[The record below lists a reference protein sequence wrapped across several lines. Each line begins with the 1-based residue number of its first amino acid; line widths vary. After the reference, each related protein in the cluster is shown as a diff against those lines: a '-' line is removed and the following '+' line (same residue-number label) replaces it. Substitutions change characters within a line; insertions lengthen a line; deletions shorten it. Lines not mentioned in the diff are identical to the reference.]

1 MNWKKRKKRRKM
13 AKHYGWD
20 HWAQFN
26 KYMKFLIKT
35 PVSRY
40 IVNNREEFTWREVL
54 DATNKIC
61 DAGGRPEKKMT
72 EFEFWRAIREEL
84 NRMHAIRDK
93 KIIHWI
99 EGEMQSK
106 AIEDFGDITQ
116 EDLKPSFSIQVVGK
130 DPKPSFSVRS
140 LSEQAANPPLNYHSK
155 EDQERIERL
164 QRYLWCTSY
173 DAAVMSYHMAVQQ
186 QNKEQYEDLSAI
198 IEELKQV
205 AKDNPVPDDVIRGH
219 WMTDDESMAIPEPFI
234 PIVDFPTC
242 ILGTEPID
250 PTKMTCKMIY
260 KRGDGDGKEDKGT
273 TR

>member
-20 HWAQFN
+20 HWAPFN

-54 DATNKIC
+54 DATNKLC
-61 DAGGRPEKKMT
+61 DASGRPEKKMT

-84 NRMHAIRDK
+84 KRMHAIRDK

-106 AIEDFGDITQ
+106 AIEDFGDITY

-140 LSEQAANPPLNYHSK
+140 LSEQVTDRPLNYHSK

-173 DAAVMSYHMAVQQ
+173 DAEVMPSHMAVQQ

-205 AKDNPVPDDVIRGH
+205 AKDNPVPNDVIRGH
-219 WMTDDESMAIPEPFI
+219 RMTDNESTAIPEPFI

-250 PTKMTCKMIY
+250 PAKMTCKMLY
-260 KRGDGDGKEDKGT
+260 QRGEKDGETKT
-273 TR
+273 

>member
-1 MNWKKRKKRRKM
+1 MDWRKRKKRRKI

-20 HWAQFN
+20 HWVPFN

-54 DATNKIC
+54 DAMNKLC
-61 DAGGRPEKKMT
+61 DVGGRPEKKMT

-84 NRMHAIRDK
+84 KRMHAIRDE

-116 EDLKPSFSIQVVGK
+116 EEPKPSFSIQVVGNT
-130 DPKPSFSVRS
+130 PKPSFSVRS
-140 LSEQAANPPLNYHSK
+140 LSEQATNPPLDYRSK
-155 EDQERIERL
+155 ENQERIEKL

-205 AKDNPVPDDVIRGH
+205 AKDNPIPDDVIRGRSLTNAEA
-219 WMTDDESMAIPEPFI
+219 MSVCEPTQSISDFTATIPGIKPIDESKIEI
-234 PIVDFPTC
+234 
-242 ILGTEPID
+242 
-250 PTKMTCKMIY
+250 KMIH

-273 TR
+273 T